1 MDVATRPWRSVL
13 YIPGARE
20 RALDKARTLPVDAII
35 FDLEDAV
42 APDEKGNARNTL
54 AAALATGGY
63 GARAGLVRING
74 FDTEWGAEDLD
85 VVAAAAP
92 QAILL
97 PKVDSAEMVEDL
109 ARRLD
114 TRPET
119 AETQIWAMMETPA
132 GILNAAQIAAA
143 PRMGG
148 FVMGTNDLAKELGC
162 RFRADRLPMMTA
174 LQTCLLAARAAGI
187 ICVDG
192 VFNAFKDDDGL
203 RVECEQG
210 RDLGMDGKT
219 LIHPAQVAIANEV
232 FRPSE
237 ADVDLAQRQ
246 IAAFDD
252 ATAKGEGV
260 AVVDGKIVE
269 NLHVDTARATLAKA
283 DAIKA
288 LEAS

>member
-132 GILNAAQIAAA
+132 GIQPPRQILDHLGA
-143 PRMGG
+143 
-148 FVMGTNDLAKELGC
+148 VDLGQQ
-162 RFRADRLPMMTA
+162 DRLG
-174 LQTCLLAARAAGI
+174 RRRG
-187 ICVDG
+187 
-192 VFNAFKDDDGL
+192 DD
-203 RVECEQG
+203 
-210 RDLGMDGKT
+210 
-219 LIHPAQVAIANEV
+219 I
-232 FRPSE
+232 
-237 ADVDLAQRQ
+237 
-246 IAAFDD
+246 
-252 ATAKGEGV
+252 
-260 AVVDGKIVE
+260 
-269 NLHVDTARATLAKA
+269 
-283 DAIKA
+283 
-288 LEAS
+288 